1 MKPQIADINYLS
13 QSAIL
18 FRIGWSR
25 TLIANL
31 LGEPD
36 ARKKVFGRTNPT
48 CLYLSERVIAAEAS
62 EAFALAQDKL
72 AKRRAAATIAVKTKT
87 DDLMAAV
94 ESMQINVRVLEAS
107 TLQKLA
113 IRAYNDFSRNEN
125 FASHD
130 DDPLFLERI
139 KVNFIRHELTQYD
152 HALER
157 TAGKTGKQK
166 AVSAIRARVY
176 AAIASAYPGYR
187 EECARQHKRR
197 EDQQSELGNDQ

>member
-1 MKPQIADINYLS
+1 MM

-18 FRIGWSR
+18 LRNGWSK
-25 TLIANL
+25 TLIAKL

-36 ARKKVFGRTNPT
+36 ARKKMSGRTNPT
-48 CLYLSERVIAAEAS
+48 CLYRIERVIDAEAS
-62 EAFALAQDKL
+62 EAFVLAQDKL

-94 ESMQINVRVLEAS
+94 ESMPISVRVLEAA

-113 IRAYNDFSRNEN
+113 IRAYNDFSRNDN
-125 FASHD
+125 FASHG

-139 KVNFIRHELTQYD
+139 QVNFIRHELTQYD

-166 AVSAIRARVY
+166 AISAIRARVY
-176 AAIASAYPGYR
+176 DAIAAAYPAYL
-187 EECARQHKRR
+187 EECARQRIRR
-197 EDQQSELGNDQ
+197 EEQQIEYASA